1 MNMLNK
7 NFEDQIKLLWMQIRR
22 YFASLHLLRYVKKT
36 FMTIFFLPFLLTI
49 EGEVADAAAI
59 VIVDHVTICDN
70 MGDAANGSGYI

>member
-1 MNMLNK
+1 MDANTK
-7 NFEDQIKLLWMQIRR
+7 IFR
-22 YFASLHLLRYVKKT
+22 FATSTEVCQENIYDD
-36 FMTIFFLPFLLTI
+36 IFLPFLLTI